1 MTEAASV
8 FKETNK
14 ERSNL
19 KNSAFHKKNGS
30 AVSKLG
36 NKRMTWQEIKSKHGP
51 VKTYRDLDSFMT
63 YDEFKLLP
71 PDLKVEYVNSLCD
84 KYKIRVSHISEFL
97 FNMDEK
103 GLMAYLKIFDLY
115 DKCMQGKTREVTPE
129 AIQKFRDDISEW
141 ERRKE
146 AAEAIDQEQRNAIL
160 GEFITYETFLTLE
173 PKLQADW
180 LNSIITKYNVS
191 KSNIETV
198 LFNKSVNSLEYRLKK
213 AGVYNDIIKC
223 TDMNPARRAPYNEA
237 FRKAVKEWE
246 GKNSMQ
252 KDEEA
257 PIVTLKIEKPKK
269 EAKEI
274 AEDILKSIIGEREE
288 TPEEPVA
295 VAAEPIK
302 ELKPEPIEEPAKE
315 PKTECPEEPKPVMRT
330 WLSEYQDWIETKANR
345 VEKTAVPNYSA
356 AFSANYISESGLDEK
371 QLMALMSLFQNQKVR
386 VSISVEVV
394 E

>member
-1 MTEAASV
+1 MTDAVVSV
-8 FKETNK
+8 LKETNK
-14 ERSNL
+14 ERSIL
-19 KNSAFHKKNGS
+19 KNSANHKKNGS

-36 NKRMTWQEIKSKHGP
+36 NRRMTWQEINSKHGP

-115 DKCMQGKTREVTPE
+115 DKCMQGKTRDVTPE

-146 AAEAIDQEQRNAIL
+146 AAEAIDNEQRNAIL
-160 GEFITYETFLTLE
+160 GEFITFETFLTLE

-191 KSNIETV
+191 KSNIETI
-198 LFNKSVNSLEYRLKK
+198 LFNKSVNCLEYRLKK
-213 AGVYNDIIKC
+213 SGVYDDIIKC

-252 KDEEA
+252 KVEE
-257 PIVTLKIEKPKK
+257 V
-269 EAKEI
+269 
-274 AEDILKSIIGEREE
+274 
-288 TPEEPVA
+288 
-295 VAAEPIK
+295 
-302 ELKPEPIEEPAKE
+302 
-315 PKTECPEEPKPVMRT
+315 PEEPKAERTCFGIPLDNPIMAEIIKDVTQTTQSPEPVKEPKVSVEPAKPEIEQPIVSELPT
-330 WLSEYQDWIETKANR
+330 LS
-345 VEKTAVPNYSA
+345 VPNYSA
-356 AFSANYISESGLDEK
+356 VFSTNYVSDTGLDEK
-371 QLMALMSLFQNQKVR
+371 QLMALMSLFQDRKVR

>member
-1 MTEAASV
+1 MREAAIV
-8 FKETNK
+8 LKETNK

-115 DKCMQGKTREVTPE
+115 DKCMQGKTRDVTPE

-160 GEFITYETFLTLE
+160 GEFITYETFQTLD
-173 PKLQADW
+173 PRLQVDW
-180 LNSIITKYNVS
+180 LNSIITKYDVA
-191 KSNIETV
+191 KSSVETI

-213 AGVYNDIIKC
+213 AGVYDDIVKC
-223 TDMNPARRAPYNEA
+223 TDMSPARRRPRIEA

-246 GKNSMQ
+246 GKNNMQ
-252 KDEEA
+252 KDEET
-257 PIVTLKIEKPKK
+257 PVVTLKIEKPKK

-288 TPEEPVA
+288 TPEEPKTADTLFGIPLDNPVMA
-295 VAAEPIK
+295 EIVKAAEPEVSV
-302 ELKPEPIEEPAKE
+302 ELAKPEIAQPIVSELPTLSI
-315 PKTECPEEPKPVMRT
+315 PK
-330 WLSEYQDWIETKANR
+330 
-345 VEKTAVPNYSA
+345 YSA
-356 AFSANYISESGLDEK
+356 VFSANYVSDTGLDEK
-371 QLMALMSLFQNQKVR
+371 QLMALMSLFQDRKVR